1 MNEHPASDSPATS
14 CSLPATVVADVEAY
28 HHRGPRPNLL
38 ACQSI
43 TAGPRSR
50 VPRASERKRLRSDSL
65 KTRPSRK
72 HRGFVESH
80 SSHRTMLRHSDI
92 FPFDHVLSTFPSLG
106 TTRTHFV
113 FFRYP
118 PCLAVGSHMPS
129 LASSTSAFSQKSKG
143 FIRSCDIGPRHD
155 SKGDLLSHL
164 RTTVPFLI

>member
-1 MNEHPASDSPATS
+1 MNDHPASDSPATS

-72 HRGFVESH
+72 HRGFAESH

-118 PCLAVGSHMPS
+118 PCLAIGSHMPS
-129 LASSTSAFSQKSKG
+129 LASSLLRRFHKRTRASYAHAILGRDTTARATCSRICGQPF
-143 FIRSCDIGPRHD
+143 RS
-155 SKGDLLSHL
+155 
-164 RTTVPFLI
+164 